1 MRWRFAEGPY
11 FDNQLARIRLDGR
24 RAAVKLE
31 KTVPGEHHERG
42 LERVFEHRLA

>member
-11 FDNQLARIRLDGR
+11 FDNQLASIRLDGR